1 MIKKVPVFIIYML
14 ILGSMVV
21 GMLGYSFYREAWI
34 FPPSKPAN
42 MEELKNWSELDLW
55 RLMEAYNCGDMYM
68 NKVPDDL
75 KELNKFCGIVSGHWN
90 KKYDERKIDD
100 AREGADRLRQE

>member
-14 ILGSMVV
+14 ILGSIMV
-21 GMLGYSFYREAWI
+21 GMLGYTFYREALI

-55 RLMEAYNCGDMYM
+55 RLMEAYNCDDMYID
-68 NKVPDDL
+68 NVPDEL
-75 KELNKFCGIVSGHWN
+75 KELEEFCDIVTGYWT
-90 KKYDERKIDD
+90 KKYDERKIED
-100 AREGADRLRQE
+100 AREGADKLRQE